1 MVQPVEIYNPDLP
14 VLISIHLMLWFNNSL
29 NVLIY
34 FLKHFNT
41 SYVMVQRKNI
51 KVFKGRLDNF
61 NTSYVMVQQWPSA
74 RRKNFKYISIHL
86 MLWFNNERAFK
97 RYGRIGFQYIL
108 CYGSTFR
115 KID

>member
-86 MLWFNNERAFK
+86 MLWFNIRKMENYK
-97 RYGRIGFQYIL
+97 RVFRFQYIL
-108 CYGSTFR
+108 CYGSTF
-115 KID
+115 